1 MKGVKF
7 DEGHIKVCI
16 DSKQCLL
23 KLVWITF
30 V

>member
-7 DEGHIKVCI
+7 DKGHIKVCI

-23 KLVWITF
+23 KLV
-30 V
+30 